1 MSNRGHYR
9 EHRVRTS
16 LQGHLGRSSADSD
29 AIERLASRAY
39 HESGGV
45 YFTEEQ
51 LQRMPWEARELILG
65 EARRIYGRR
74 RTNGQA

>member
-1 MSNRGHYR
+1 MTNRDHYR

-16 LQGHLGRSSADSD
+16 LQPHLGRSASD
-29 AIERLASRAY
+29 PDVIERLASRAY

-45 YFTEEQ
+45 YFTPEQ
-51 LQRMPWEARELILG
+51 LERMPWQSRDLILS

-74 RTNGQA
+74 RA